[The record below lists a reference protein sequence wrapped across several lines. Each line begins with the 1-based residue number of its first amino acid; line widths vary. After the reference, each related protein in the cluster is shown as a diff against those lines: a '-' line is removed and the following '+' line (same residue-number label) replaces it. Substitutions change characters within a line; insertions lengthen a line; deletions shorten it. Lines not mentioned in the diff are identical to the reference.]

1 MHPLRPRSRR
11 TTGSRR
17 RRLWRAGRRASAW
30 RLIGSDRRPGHRQL
44 CARRVKELDR
54 VAGGVLQQDL
64 LAARSADGV
73 VAEPQARGAQ
83 PLDVG
88 RTRAARPNSPLLGRS
103 GVVTDD
109 DVRTSEV
116 ATEAGVSRSSVD
128 RSELVHCGSRCGDCR
143 HARFHGEEHSG
154 CLGSALHVGRRSRLR
169 AAAKTLAARCGGL
182 RTVNAPGA
190 VCGRLVR
197 RRAHRWGRRA

>member
-73 VAEPQARGAQ
+73 VAESQARGAQ

-109 DVRTSEV
+109 DVRTRWRNPWKS
-116 ATEAGVSRSSVD
+116 
-128 RSELVHCGSRCGDCR
+128 CGFGRDIARVRCSQFADIYRRLWEWRVPQAQISTRAVRQNRGPSLSW
-143 HARFHGEEHSG
+143 HGP
-154 CLGSALHVGRRSRLR
+154 V
-169 AAAKTLAARCGGL
+169 
-182 RTVNAPGA
+182 
-190 VCGRLVR
+190 
-197 RRAHRWGRRA
+197 RRAHSFSRRGGHELDAGADDCVSS